1 MDDNQHSKIST
12 PMSLSSAF
20 VDEAVKA
27 LEESGCDVD
36 IAFCTEKSAVS
47 TRHNR
52 DSRRPS
58 LGQYQLSAKA
68 LPSDSDYLP
77 SYIDNEE
84 KRVADEKIAADIELQ
99 YSPTLEREAGGYTGR
114 HEKALTEKKKIATDV
129 LKLQYSPT
137 LEQQAVGP
145 TAQHEKANQ
154 KMNANVSVSAS
165 IRETFTSLRP
175 TTTRSSQRD
184 KKQDDIMLEEGTFPF
199 GSASPSRKCVTSAA
213 VSTLPTPIPPQQILP
228 GVVAVPGIDG
238 IVHDYDDE
246 YSVTEMASEVQSG
259 LADRSEPV
267 SAEIVDVDKE
277 NQIFEERLD
286 REIAERE
293 RERMSRENT
302 IPEAEVVNEMPS
314 RMSST
319 RVKILSGL
327 GASFVILAIVLGT
340 VLHSQ
345 ETQQEPPPNPTEAL
359 VTLLSS
365 VSHDGGTALLIPET
379 PQNDALIWLGKD
391 SNLDTYSDDKKIQR
405 FSLATLY
412 YSTDGSR
419 WGNND
424 GWVSD
429 SEECDWY
436 NTAKG
441 SFCEN
446 GFVVELSIV
455 SNMLAG
461 TIPNE
466 LTLLSSSVDF
476 LNLGSNSLA
485 GQEIA
490 MNRLTGFIPSEIGLM
505 GNLNELSIHFN
516 RLEGQIPSEI
526 GLLTKLTLL
535 SLWGNNLTGRI
546 PPEIGN
552 LTNLSELLVSL
563 LYFRILPFLLILSQT
578 VLQIHYGYST
588 TEI

>member
-1 MDDNQHSKIST
+1 MRRLPRISSFSVVHHAT
-12 PMSLSSAF
+12 FIS
-20 VDEAVKA
+20 
-27 LEESGCDVD
+27 
-36 IAFCTEKSAVS
+36 
-47 TRHNR
+47 
-52 DSRRPS
+52 
-58 LGQYQLSAKA
+58 
-68 LPSDSDYLP
+68 
-77 SYIDNEE
+77 
-84 KRVADEKIAADIELQ
+84 
-99 YSPTLEREAGGYTGR
+99 
-114 HEKALTEKKKIATDV
+114 ALTEKKKIATDV

-145 TAQHEKANQ
+145 TAQHEKGRNQLIAVTCDVGLDLSKSPTVIHNATFVVASTANQ

-466 LTLLSSSVDF
+466 LTLLSSSVGKVFD
-476 LNLGSNSLA
+476 
-485 GQEIA
+485 
-490 MNRLTGFIPSEIGLM
+490 
-505 GNLNELSIHFN
+505 
-516 RLEGQIPSEI
+516 
-526 GLLTKLTLL
+526 
-535 SLWGNNLTGRI
+535 
-546 PPEIGN
+546 
-552 LTNLSELLVSL
+552 
-563 LYFRILPFLLILSQT
+563 
-578 VLQIHYGYST
+578 
-588 TEI
+588 